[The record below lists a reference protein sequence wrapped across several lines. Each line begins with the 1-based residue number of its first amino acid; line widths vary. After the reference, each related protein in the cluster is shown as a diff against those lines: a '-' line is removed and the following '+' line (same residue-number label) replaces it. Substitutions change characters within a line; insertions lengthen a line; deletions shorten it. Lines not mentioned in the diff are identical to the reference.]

1 MHGNR
6 TAAALPEATAMIPLR
21 QIEVFYAIMRA
32 GSVTDAARVLNKT
45 QPAVS
50 ASLKQLESRLKMQLF
65 DRTGGRLEPTPEA
78 RALMPDVTE
87 IFGRL
92 SAVERFSL
100 DLASGNRG
108 VLSIAATPP
117 LCDGFVAK
125 TVAAFVKNRPGLK
138 INLLSLASPSIFDRV
153 ISREVDLGVVY
164 GPAISS
170 AVKIE
175 ELGCATIACMLPAR
189 HRLARR
195 AVLRTEDLKSERIVT
210 YLPQALLRPYINQ
223 ILEEAAQPL
232 EISVETGTS
241 ATAIHLSMHGAGIA
255 LIESAL
261 FSAFPVPGFVLRPL
275 EPRIRLASLLLR
287 PRRSSVSRVANDFA
301 CALRKTFPSI

>member
-1 MHGNR
+1 
-6 TAAALPEATAMIPLR
+6 MIPLR

-50 ASLKQLESRLKMQLF
+50 AALKQLENRLRMELF

-78 RALMPDVTE
+78 KALMPDVTE

-92 SAVERFSL
+92 GAVERYSQ

-108 VLSIAATPP
+108 VLTIAATPP

-125 TVAAFVKNRPGLK
+125 TVAAFVRKRTGLK
-138 INLLSLASPSIFDRV
+138 VNLLSLASPTIVDRV
-153 ISREVDLGVVY
+153 VSREVDLGVVY
-164 GPAISS
+164 GPVTGS
-170 AVKIE
+170 AVRAE
-175 ELGCATIACMLPAR
+175 VLGQATIACMVPSR

-195 AVLRTEDLKSERIVT
+195 QVLRIQDLKGEAIVT
-210 YLPQALLRPYINQ
+210 YLPQAILRPYIDR
-223 ILEEAAQPL
+223 IMADAASPL
-232 EISVETGTS
+232 QVSVETGTS
-241 ATAIHLSMHGAGIA
+241 STAIRLAVHGAGIA

-261 FSAFPVPGFVLRPL
+261 FSARPVPGFVLRPL
-275 EPRIRLASLLLR
+275 EHHVVLDSLLLR
-287 PRRSSVSRVANDFA
+287 PRRGSVSRVANDFA
-301 CALRKTFPSI
+301 IALRETFLSI